1 MNFFKIITLFLLL
14 LFISISS
21 NNVLA
26 DSHDVDQNIV
36 EQAKEINQEILEK
49 QAATE
54 ANISSEIG
62 NEEPLPLNDPF
73 AGDAATSG
81 VGSTAMIA
89 GSEEE
94 REEMSL
100 YNFKLVG
107 IIEGQFESHVTL
119 INATGEL
126 ITIQMYEELSQG
138 VRLVAINDKE
148 EVVFEKNEDSYLVIN
163 FKNQIRETSGEY

>member
-14 LFISISS
+14 LFISISP

-36 EQAKEINQEILEK
+36 EQVKEINQEILEK
-49 QAATE
+49 QTATE
-54 ANISSEIG
+54 ANISSEIS

-73 AGDAATSG
+73 AGDSSLGSGTSII
-81 VGSTAMIA
+81 ST
-89 GSEEE
+89 GQTED

-107 IIEGQFESHVTL
+107 IISGTFESYVSLVNASGEIVTL
-119 INATGEL
+119 QL
-126 ITIQMYEELSQG
+126 HEELSEG
-138 VRLVAINDKE
+138 IKLVDMTLNEA
-148 EVVFEKNEDSYLVIN
+148 VFQKADDTYITIN
-163 FKNQIRETSGEY
+163 FKNKIKETDEF

>member
-14 LFISISS
+14 LFMSISS

-54 ANISSEIG
+54 ANIDSEIG
-62 NEEPLPLNDPF
+62 EAEPLPLNDPF
-73 AGDAATSG
+73 AGDSSLGSG
-81 VGSTAMIA
+81 TGIISGSQT
-89 GSEEE
+89 ED

-107 IIEGQFESHVTL
+107 IISGTYESYVSLVNASGELVTL
-119 INATGEL
+119 QL
-126 ITIQMYEELSQG
+126 HEELSEG
-138 VRLVAINDKE
+138 VRLVDMRLN
-148 EVVFEKNEDSYLVIN
+148 EVIFQKADDTYITIN
-163 FKNQIRETSGEY
+163 FNNQIKETDEY

>member
-14 LFISISS
+14 LFISISP

-36 EQAKEINQEILEK
+36 EQVKEINQEILEK
-49 QAATE
+49 QTATE
-54 ANISSEIG
+54 ANISSEIS

-73 AGDAATSG
+73 AGDSSLGSGTSII
-81 VGSTAMIA
+81 ST
-89 GSEEE
+89 GQTED

-107 IIEGQFESHVTL
+107 IISGTYESYVSLVNASGELVTL
-119 INATGEL
+119 QL
-126 ITIQMYEELSQG
+126 HEELSEG
-138 VRLVAINDKE
+138 VRLVDMRLN
-148 EVVFEKNEDSYLVIN
+148 EVIFQKADDTYITIN
-163 FKNQIRETSGEY
+163 FNNQIKETDEY

>member
-14 LFISISS
+14 LFISISP

-36 EQAKEINQEILEK
+36 EQVKEINQEILEK
-49 QAATE
+49 QTATE
-54 ANISSEIG
+54 ANISSEIS

-73 AGDAATSG
+73 AGDSSLGSGTSII
-81 VGSTAMIA
+81 ST
-89 GSEEE
+89 GQTED

-107 IIEGQFESHVTL
+107 IISGTYDSYVSLVNASGEILTL
-119 INATGEL
+119 QL
-126 ITIQMYEELSQG
+126 HEELSEG
-138 VRLVAINDKE
+138 IRLVDMRIDEAIFQKEDK
-148 EVVFEKNEDSYLVIN
+148 SYITIN
-163 FKNQIRETSGEY
+163 FKNQIKETDEY